1 VFFAQAV
8 LAHALSLCSA
18 ASGARASGGYLFFY
32 DMGGSVG
39 AVAAAAAW
47 SGFGRLG
54 CLGLIAALQGTLAMF
69 VRVLPCAT
77 AAEAQ

>member
-39 AVAAAAAW
+39 AVAAAAW
-47 SGFGRLG
+47 SGFGCLG
-54 CLGLIAALQGTLAMF
+54 CLGLIAALQGTRAMF